1 MRCIDKGKFRDSI
14 YYLIQDL
21 PYKNEEVASYLGVS
35 VQAMNKW
42 TNGKSMPTVDKMVL
56 LTALAHCKL
65 DDFIPTCEVSWE
77 GTSEKGRRVEAEYRK
92 EYGLDRENREDER

>member
-1 MRCIDKGKFRDSI
+1 MRCIDKQKFRDSI

-42 TNGKSMPTVDKMVL
+42 TNGKSMPTLEKLV
-56 LTALAHCKL
+56 ALSELADCKL
-65 DDFIPTCEVSWE
+65 DDLVPTCEGNWE

-92 EYGLDRENREDER
+92 EYGLDREKREDER